1 MVYGLT
7 DRLLRD
13 PSGATGTTYALLG
26 AIVVVAGIGAIGGAG
41 SKLGERVA
49 ALDTLP
55 ETEALATMIEP
66 AAIEPAAPV
75 EAAPIIDVASTPAPA
90 PVDAAPVAILVAAA
104 PHVGSEARFAPAR
117 TDRPA
122 RVAAAR
128 AEQARLDAIRDAVSV
143 ALATAALERA
153 EADAEPTEA
162 AWIPA
167 SGTLD
172 IRPLGRPA
180 E

>member
-13 PSGATGTTYALLG
+13 RAGATKTTYALLG

-41 SKLGERVA
+41 ARLGERIA
-49 ALDTLP
+49 ASDPAP
-55 ETEALATMIEP
+55 EPVSLAAVTYTP
-66 AAIEPAAPV
+66 APV
-75 EAAPIIDVASTPAPA
+75 EAAPVIEIAAATAAIPVETA
-90 PVDAAPVAILVAAA
+90 PVTILAAA
-104 PHVGSEARFAPAR
+104 AAHVGSEARFAPVR
-117 TDRPA
+117 KSRPA
-122 RVAAAR
+122 PVTATR

-153 EADAEPTEA
+153 EAEATPTEA

-172 IRPLGRPA
+172 IRPRSRPA
-180 E
+180 D

>member
-1 MVYGLT
+1 MVYRLT

-13 PSGATGTTYALLG
+13 RSGATPTTYALLG

-41 SKLGERVA
+41 SKLGERIA
-49 ALDTLP
+49 ATDPLP
-55 ETEALATMIEP
+55 EPAALATI
-66 AAIEPAAPV
+66 IEPAAPI
-75 EAAPIIDVASTPAPA
+75 EAAPIIVEASTPAPVQA
-90 PVDAAPVAILVAAA
+90 DTAPVAILASAAA
-104 PHVGSEARFAPAR
+104 HVGSEARFAPAR
-117 TDRPA
+117 TERPT
-122 RVAAAR
+122 RVATAR

-153 EADAEPTEA
+153 EAAAEPTEA

-172 IRPLGRPA
+172 IRPLSRPVD
-180 E
+180 

>member
-1 MVYGLT
+1 MVHRLT

-13 PSGATGTTYALLG
+13 TSGATKTTYALLG

-41 SKLGERVA
+41 SRLGERIA
-49 ALDTLP
+49 ASDP
-55 ETEALATMIEP
+55 APEP
-66 AAIEPAAPV
+66 AAVAAIIE
-75 EAAPIIDVASTPAPA
+75 TPAPA
-90 PVDAAPVAILVAAA
+90 EAEPLIEIASEAAPVAIRAAAA
-104 PHVGSEARFAPAR
+104 PDVGSGARFAPVRAK
-117 TDRPA
+117 RPA
-122 RVAAAR
+122 PVAAAR

-153 EADAEPTEA
+153 EAEAGPSEGA

-172 IRPLGRPA
+172 IRPLSRPTD
-180 E
+180 